1 MDLASCGLGEEKV
14 GSVFTHEKAVGECQA
29 VDQDLNLLGV
39 RVIFEQSAS
48 GVTGYD
54 NVQELPSVEPR
65 AGLGEVDNSSFL
77 VNLDA
82 VGEAEGAPRL
92 SRPNQP

>member
-29 VDQDLNLLGV
+29 VDQDLNLVGV

-54 NVQELPSVEPR
+54 NVQELPANEIQASLVR
-65 AGLGEVDNSSFL
+65 LTSST
-77 VNLDA
+77 NNDA
-82 VGEAEGAPRL
+82 CVFGM
-92 SRPNQP
+92 